1 MVKGVVTF
9 IDAQYILFKNSFSNG
24 LGGTGVSNGGKV
36 FHTSA
41 FGNLNFANIIIGKA
55 RIFIIKREKK
65 ETNKQRNKSKRK
77 RERKGFSKYKIK
89 EIPFTLYIF

>member
-1 MVKGVVTF
+1 MHSIFYLK
-9 IDAQYILFKNSFSNG
+9 IHSQMDLRNWCIKWW
-24 LGGTGVSNGGKV
+24 KV

-55 RIFIIKREKK
+55 RIFIIKREKNEK
-65 ETNKQRNKSKRK
+65 KRNKSKRK
-77 RERKGFSKYKIK
+77 RERKGFSKYKIN